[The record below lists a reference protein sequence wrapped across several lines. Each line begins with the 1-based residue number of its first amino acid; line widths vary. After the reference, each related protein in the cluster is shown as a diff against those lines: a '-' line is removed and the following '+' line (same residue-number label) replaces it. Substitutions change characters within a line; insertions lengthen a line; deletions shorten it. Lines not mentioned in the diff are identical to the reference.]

1 MKKGN
6 AQEGCPDIV
15 DLCFCFFSSDV
26 RATVRC
32 WRGGVGGCRERRRE
46 RGGQQKDALGTV
58 PILLV
63 KLQHHVVGGHAQW
76 AAALVVLLLVL

>member
-1 MKKGN
+1 M
-6 AQEGCPDIV
+6 
-15 DLCFCFFSSDV
+15 L
-26 RATVRC
+26 
-32 WRGGVGGCRERRRE
+32 ERRRGRLQGEKKRE

>member
-1 MKKGN
+1 MMLWICVF
-6 AQEGCPDIV
+6 A
-15 DLCFCFFSSDV
+15 SSPQISERLSD
-26 RATVRC
+26 AGEEA
-32 WRGGVGGCRERRRE
+32 WAAAGREE
-46 RGGQQKDALGTV
+46 EDALGIV